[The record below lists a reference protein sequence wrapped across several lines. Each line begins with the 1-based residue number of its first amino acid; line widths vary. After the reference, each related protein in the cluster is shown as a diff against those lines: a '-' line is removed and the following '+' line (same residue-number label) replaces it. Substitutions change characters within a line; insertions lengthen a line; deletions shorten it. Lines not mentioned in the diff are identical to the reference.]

1 MPTSSVVR
9 AANSTTIAAL
19 AEQLREGPLKC
30 LATLHVRI
38 RALAPTDEGS
48 DSDHLEH
55 FGHPEHLEEM
65 LRLAQCAMGQFH
77 ELTQQLLTLVE
88 RAAERSMVSH

>member
-1 MPTSSVVR
+1 MPTSAVVR

-19 AEQLREGPLKC
+19 AEQLREGPLTC

-38 RALAPTDEGS
+38 RALAPTGEVS
-48 DSDHLEH
+48 DSDRLEH
-55 FGHPEHLEEM
+55 SGDPEQLEEM
-65 LRLAQCAMGQFH
+65 LRLAQCAMRQFH
-77 ELTQQLLTLVE
+77 ELTQELLRLVE